1 MNNMNPMMGMNP
13 MGMNN
18 LPNFDMD
25 ETAQNIKNIIQ
36 PYENKIRELEE
47 IIKQKDFEI
56 VVLKQK
62 LNKNNNSNIPNLNNQ
77 MGMGMNPMM
86 VNPMMMD
93 PMMVNPMMM
102 NPMMVNP
109 MMMDPMG
116 MNQMEMNPK
125 EISIL
130 LKWDKKEYN
139 VKCFENDKISKIK
152 EKFNINKGFLVYCYQ
167 ALDIDK
173 TFQEYGIKE
182 FCVIHAKSEVW
193 NVLFDYRMEKY
204 GLVLDPDCPIGL
216 ALIFFCM
223 KFGEEEKELIFK
235 AYLGII
241 RFVYTLTMI
250 TIHSKDPIKSVFL
263 NGAKITVLE

>member
-77 MGMGMNPMM
+77 MGMDQMGMNPMM

-93 PMMVNPMMM
+93 
-102 NPMMVNP
+102 PMMVNP

-167 ALDIDK
+167 ELDIDK
-173 TFQEYGIKE
+173 TFREYGIKE
-182 FCVIHAKSEVW
+182 FCVIHVKSEVW
-193 NVLFDYRMEKY
+193 NILFYYRMKIY
-204 GLVLDPDCPIGL
+204 CLVLDPDCPIGL

-223 KFGEEEKELIFK
+223 KFGEEKKELITK

-241 RFVYTLTMI
+241 RFLYNGRMI
-250 TIHSKDPIKSVFL
+250 TIHRKDPIKSVFL
-263 NGAKITVLE
+263 NEAKITVAESVFVNY